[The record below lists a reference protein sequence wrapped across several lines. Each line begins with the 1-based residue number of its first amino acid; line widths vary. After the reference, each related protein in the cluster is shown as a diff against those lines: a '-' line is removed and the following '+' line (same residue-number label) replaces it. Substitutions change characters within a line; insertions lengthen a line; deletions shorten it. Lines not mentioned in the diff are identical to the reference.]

1 MSARTRVTEK
11 IPGAATRI
19 SALARLEVDEV
30 LRSRW
35 LALCVGLYT
44 VLAAIFLMTG
54 LRESGVMGFT
64 GTTRVLL
71 SLAHALVV
79 LLPLL
84 ALTGT
89 GLVVTRARR
98 DGTLE
103 LLFSLPVTRE
113 DYFSAVTLVR
123 YGALVL
129 PLLVLMPGLAV
140 AGSLASGQAVPWPFL
155 ARAMAVSAALL
166 WSFTGLGLA
175 ISTRVTEP
183 DRALMYLLLVWV
195 AGVAILD
202 FGLVGL
208 MLQWDLPTAAVFALA
223 GLNPV
228 EMARLALLS
237 GAEPTLGTLGP
248 VGFFM
253 SGSLGAGWLLAVG
266 ILWPALVGTAGWLAA
281 RRRLRAG
288 DLI

>member
-1 MSARTRVTEK
+1 MSARTRVSEK
-11 IPGAATRI
+11 VPGAMTRI
-19 SALARLEVDEV
+19 SALARLEVGEV

-35 LALCVGLYT
+35 LALCIGLYAA
-44 VLAAIFLMTG
+44 LAAIFLIVG
-54 LRESGVMGFT
+54 VRESGVMGFT
-64 GTTRVLL
+64 GATRVLL

-123 YGALVL
+123 YGALLV
-129 PLLVLMPGLAV
+129 PLLLLMPGLALF
-140 AGSLASGQAVPWPFL
+140 GSLASGQAVPWAFL
-155 ARAMAVSAALL
+155 GRALLVSAALL
-166 WSFTGLGLA
+166 WSFTGIGLA
-175 ISTRVTEP
+175 ISTRVHEP
-183 DRALMYLLLVWV
+183 DRALMYLLLAWV
-195 AGVAILD
+195 MGVALLD

-208 MLQWDLPTAAVFALA
+208 MLQWNLPAVAVFVVA

-248 VGFFM
+248 VGFFL
-253 SGSLGAGWLLAVG
+253 SESLGARRLLMIGV
-266 ILWPALVGTAGWLAA
+266 LWPWLVGTAGWLVA

-288 DLI
+288 DLV